1 MHHRSIT
8 YIYIYTGSIQI
19 FFKNPHVQGY
29 MLYNERYYFYLYYKP
44 ILCYD
49 VEPGYIV
56 FFSFPGTK
64 IINDM

>member
-8 YIYIYTGSIQI
+8 YTYIYWVNSN

-64 IINDM
+64 VINDM